1 MRPRLGGEVN
11 REKMIA
17 EAAANPDQWDVIIIG
32 GGATGL
38 GAAVDSASRGF
49 KTLLLEQSDFAKGTS
64 SRSTKLIHGGLRY
77 LQQGNI
83 ALVIEALKERGLLCE
98 NAPHLVHHLPFLVP
112 HYHWWEGPFYGVGLK
127 IYDMLAGKLG
137 IEKSKKL
144 TRRATLKAI
153 PTLEP
158 QDLRGGI
165 VYYDGQFDDSRLAIC
180 LAQTA
185 ADHGGVVINY
195 MKVTGLIKKQ
205 SLCAGVTATDQHSGE
220 HYRFHGRV
228 VINATGVFTDAI
240 LHKDNPAARP
250 MIAPSQGVHLVL
262 DRSFQPGKTA
272 ILVPHTSDKRV
283 LFMVPWHDRL
293 LLGTTDTPMEKCSLE
308 PRPLKEEIEFLLMH
322 AAKYLSKDPA
332 KKDVLSMFAGLRP
345 LIKTAKGSDTAAL
358 SRDHM
363 IFVSKSGLVTI
374 AGGKWTTYRK
384 MAEDVI
390 NKAILVGNLPE
401 RNCITEK
408 LKLHGWQEGLNPAEH
423 FSTYGSFGQ
432 EIKAL
437 GRQKKQWGGLL
448 HPNLPYKTAEVIWSV
463 RNEMPQTVE
472 DVLARRT
479 RSLLLDAKASIESAP
494 IVAKLMATELGK
506 SRNWEKKQVSEYN
519 QLAKHYL
526 L

>member
-1 MRPRLGGEVN
+1 MN
-11 REKMIA
+11 RDKMIQQA
-17 EAAANPDQWDVIIIG
+17 SETPDQWEVIIIG

-49 KTLLLEQSDFAKGTS
+49 KTLLLEQHDFAKGTS

-77 LQQGNI
+77 LQQGNV

-98 NAPHLVHHLPFLVP
+98 NAPHLIHHLPFLVP

-144 TRRATLKAI
+144 SRRATLRAI

-185 ADHGGVVINY
+185 ADHGATVINY

-205 SLCAGVTATDQHSGE
+205 GICTGVHATDQESGE
-220 HYRFHGRV
+220 HYRFQGRV
-228 VINATGVFTDAI
+228 VINATGVFSDAI
-240 LHKDNPAARP
+240 LSKDNPAAKP
-250 MIAPSQGVHLVL
+250 IIAPSQGIHLVL
-262 DRSFQPGKTA
+262 DKSFQPGKTA
-272 ILVPHTSDKRV
+272 ILVPHTSDNRV
-283 LFMVPWHDRL
+283 IFMVPWHDRL
-293 LLGTTDTPMEKCSLE
+293 LLGTTDTPMNKCPLE
-308 PRPLKEEIEFLLMH
+308 PRPWKEEIDFLLTH
-322 AAKYLSKDPA
+322 AAKYLTKDPTR
-332 KKDVLSMFAGLRP
+332 KDILSVFAGLRP
-345 LIKTAKGSDTAAL
+345 LIKVGKASDTAAL

-363 IFVSKSGLVTI
+363 ILVSKSGLVTI

-390 NKAILVGNLPE
+390 NKAIMIGNLPE
-401 RNCITEK
+401 RNCITAS

-423 FSTYGSFGQ
+423 FSTYGSFGK

-437 GRQKKQWGGLL
+437 ARQKKGWSLLL
-448 HPNLPYKTAEVIWSV
+448 HPRLPYKTAEVIWSI
-463 RNEMPQTVE
+463 RTEMARTVE
-472 DVLARRT
+472 DILARRT
-479 RSLLLDAKASIESAP
+479 RSLLLDAKASLEIAP
-494 IVAKLMATELGK
+494 AIAKWMGKELGK
-506 SRNWEKKQVSEYN
+506 STNWEKKQVTEYTR
-519 QLAKHYL
+519 LAKHYL
-526 L
+526 V